1 VVILLLFL
9 IAVGVAAP
17 LRHTPPAWR
26 QSGVDPVL
34 LIGVDDLALAQALRV
49 WYRPVGTE
57 TWQQL
62 PLRMREDGL
71 WLATLPASSLGDGAV
86 EYAILGPDGPR
97 FASLERPWTVDV
109 QPVLDP
115 PEPPRSAP
123 PTFRSTA
130 ALRGDWRSW
139 GPEDWSWSGGASYTY
154 RPGGPIRQ
162 FSLGFERVRG
172 QVPGRRASAE
182 IGYDQGYAAVEVE
195 LAPSFSFTP
204 QVQLGAQDNF
214 IGGGGLSA
222 RLGQVDGLHLEGW
235 VHGLAGA
242 YVSVGTQFNLL
253 PLPRLP
259 VGTFVEVTDGPVRS
273 AWGSRLGLCTTLPIG
288 KQGAFDLTLSSQ
300 GRRADVQGLGA
311 GGTLSWS
318 F

>member
-1 VVILLLFL
+1 MNLLLFL
-9 IAVGVAAP
+9 FGVGLAAP

-26 QSGVDPVL
+26 HSDVDPVL

-49 WYRPVGTE
+49 WYRPVGATD
-57 TWQQL
+57 WQQL

-71 WLATLPASSLGDGAV
+71 WIATLPASSQGEGAV

-97 FASLERPWTVDV
+97 FASLEEPWQVDV
-109 QPVLDP
+109 QPLLD
-115 PEPPRSAP
+115 EPAP
-123 PTFRSTA
+123 PTSPPPPFRSTA
-130 ALRGDWRSW
+130 ALGGDWRSW
-139 GPEDWSWSGGASYTY
+139 GPEDWTWSGGASYTY

-172 QVPGRRASAE
+172 QVPGRRSSAE

-195 LAPSFSFTP
+195 TSPSFSLTP
-204 QVQLGAQDNF
+204 KVQLGAQDTF
-214 IGGGGLSA
+214 IGGGGLSG
-222 RLGQVDGLHLEGW
+222 RIGRVDDTHLEVW
-235 VHGLAGA
+235 LHGLAGA
-242 YVSVGTQFNLL
+242 YLSLGTQFNLL

-259 VGTFVEVTDGPVRS
+259 VGAFVEVTDGPVR
-273 AWGSRLGLCTTLPIG
+273 ATWGSRLGLATTLPIG
-288 KQGAFDLTLSSQ
+288 PQGAFDLTLSSQ